1 MLRVMIVDEK
11 PERAALLEDAL
22 HSSGYDVVARVAANE
37 DLQVRIVESQPDVI
51 VIDVDSPD
59 RDTLEHMCC
68 IGHAS
73 QRPVVMFTHDD
84 DKEKIRIAMRAG
96 VSAYIVNGL
105 SNERIKPIIEV
116 AVARFQEYQALR
128 DDLAK
133 ANNALAERKVIE
145 RAKGLIMQHRHCTEQ
160 EAYQALRKLA
170 MTGNRR
176 LVEVAENVLSA
187 AQLLI

>member
-11 PERAALLEDAL
+11 PERVALLEDAL
-22 HSSGYDVVARVAANE
+22 QNSGYEVVARVTAN
-37 DLQVRIVESQPDVI
+37 DGLQSRIVESRPDVI

-68 IGHAS
+68 IGHPW

-84 DKEKIRIAMRAG
+84 DEEKIRIAMRAG

-116 AVARFQEYQALR
+116 AIARFKEYQSLR
-128 DDLAK
+128 ADLAK

-145 RAKGLIMQHRHCTEQ
+145 RAKGLIMQQRHCTEQ
-160 EAYQALRKLA
+160 EAYQALQKLA
-170 MTGNRR
+170 MARNRR

>member
-11 PERAALLEDAL
+11 PERMALLEDAL
-22 HSSGYDVVARVAANE
+22 QNSGYEIVARVTAN
-37 DLQVRIVESQPDVI
+37 DGLQARIVESRPDVI

-96 VSAYIVNGL
+96 VGAYIVNGL

-116 AVARFQEYQALR
+116 AVARFQEYQSLR
-128 DDLAK
+128 EDLAK
-133 ANNALAERKVIE
+133 ASNALAERKVIE
-145 RAKGLIMQHRHCTEQ
+145 RAKGLIMQQRHCTEQ

-170 MTGNRR
+170 MAGNQR
-176 LVEVAENVLSA
+176 LAEVAENVLFA

>member
-22 HSSGYDVVARVAANE
+22 HNTGYEVVARLTANE
-37 DLQVRIVESQPDVI
+37 DLQTRIVESQPDVI

-68 IGHAS
+68 IGHTS

-116 AVARFQEYQALR
+116 AIARFQEYQSLR

-176 LVEVAENVLSA
+176 LAEVAENVLSA
-187 AQLLI
+187 AHLLI

>member
-11 PERAALLEDAL
+11 QERAALLEDAL
-22 HSSGYDVVARVAANE
+22 HNSGYDVVARVTANE
-37 DLQVRIVESQPDVI
+37 DLQKRIGESQPDVI
-51 VIDVDSPD
+51 VIDMDSPD

-84 DKEKIRIAMRAG
+84 DNEKMRIAMRAG

-133 ANNALAERKVIE
+133 ANNALAERKVVE
-145 RAKGLIMQHRHCTEQ
+145 RAKGLIMQQRQCTED

-170 MTGNRR
+170 MARNRR